1 MPLPRP
7 YIADTLR
14 RKVLED
20 AQHRCGYCLTSQHIT
35 AMPMH
40 IEHLIPLAAGGTSDE
55 ENLWVAC
62 PLCNGAKGTRTHYPD
77 PETGEEVPLFNPR
90 RQVWR
95 EHFRWSE
102 SSMEIIGLTPCGRA
116 TVIALKL
123 NNEYLTRARRRWV
136 LAGWHPPLH

>member
-1 MPLPRP
+1 
-7 YIADTLR
+7 
-14 RKVLED
+14 
-20 AQHRCGYCLTSQHIT
+20 
-35 AMPMH
+35 MPMH
-40 IEHLIPLAAGGTSDE
+40 IEHLIPLAAGGISGE

-95 EHFRWSE
+95 EHCQWSE
-102 SSMEIIGLTPCGRA
+102 SGMEIIGLTPCGRA

-123 NNEYLTRARRRWV
+123 STEYLTRARRRWV
-136 LAGWHPPLH
+136 LAGW